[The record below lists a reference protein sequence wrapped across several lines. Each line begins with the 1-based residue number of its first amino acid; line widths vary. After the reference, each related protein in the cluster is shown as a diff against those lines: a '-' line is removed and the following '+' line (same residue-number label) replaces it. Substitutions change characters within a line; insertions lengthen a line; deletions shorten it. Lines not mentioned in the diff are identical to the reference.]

1 MPEKLCDMYIAN
13 PIYDATFKFLSEDE
27 KVAKKFIST
36 IIGEQINEPEIIPR
50 ETTLAHLKGKDG
62 YVVGYTVC
70 SLDFLANID
79 TATGRETVII
89 ELQKAKLPTDIMRF
103 RRSLDERHRDERNDY
118 EENGKITAKQI
129 YCIFFIDDK
138 FGVGGVPVMK
148 KGA

>member
-1 MPEKLCDMYIAN
+1 MYIAN

-89 ELQKAKLPTDIMRF
+89 ELQKAKLPTDICGSDALSTSGIGMKGTITRKTEKS
-103 RRSLDERHRDERNDY
+103 RRN
-118 EENGKITAKQI
+118 KFTAS
-129 YCIFFIDDK
+129 FLLTTNL
-138 FGVGGVPVMK
+138 GVGGVPVMK